1 MKIITFLSIL
11 VLQTCIS
18 KPKPTDNIEKNWS
31 PQKITQNNYEKA
43 YFASGCFWCVEA
55 IYESVKGVIEV
66 YSGYA
71 GGITKNPNYYQIGTG
86 RTGHAEAVE
95 VIYDPN
101 LVTYATLVQVFFGSH
116 DPTTPNR
123 QGPDY
128 GSQYRSIAFYK
139 TKEEKNIIEKY
150 IKILKDGDYF
160 QKEII
165 NHFNLDSHIDDFIS
179 SEEVKYGRPYPYM
192 IHELMTRFDIRHPK
206 HVAKVGDTKND
217 MKEGVNA
224 RCGINIGVL
233 SGFESKDRL
242 FESGAD
248 VVVNKITDLNKH
260 DDLPVFLL

>member
-1 MKIITFLSIL
+1 MKIIAVLCTL

-18 KPKPTDNIEKNWS
+18 NPKPTDNIETIWTPK
-31 PQKITQNNYEKA
+31 KLIQNNYEKA

-71 GGITKNPNYYQIGTG
+71 GGFTKNPNYYQIGTG

-101 LVTYATLVQVFFGSH
+101 IVSYGTLVQVFFGSH

-139 TKEEKNIIEKY
+139 TEKEKQTIENY
-150 IKILKDGDYF
+150 VKILEDGNYF
-160 QKEII
+160 QKDIITEIKVLEKFYYAERYHQDYEKNNPDNPYVKNVSTPRLRKFQKKYPELLKE
-165 NHFNLDSHIDDFIS
+165 NH
-179 SEEVKYGRPYPYM
+179 
-192 IHELMTRFDIRHPK
+192 
-206 HVAKVGDTKND
+206 
-217 MKEGVNA
+217 
-224 RCGINIGVL
+224 
-233 SGFESKDRL
+233 
-242 FESGAD
+242 
-248 VVVNKITDLNKH
+248 
-260 DDLPVFLL
+260 

>member
-18 KPKPTDNIEKNWS
+18 KPKPTDNSQSNWS
-31 PQKITQNNYEKA
+31 PQKITQNNYAKA

-101 LVTYATLVQVFFGSH
+101 LITYATLVQVFFGSH

-139 TKEEKNIIEKY
+139 TQEEKNIIEKY
-150 IKILKDGDYF
+150 IKILEDGNYF

-165 NHFNLDSHIDDFIS
+165 TEIKFLEKFYYAEQYHQDYEKNNPNNPYVKNVSIPRLRKFQKKYPELLKENH
-179 SEEVKYGRPYPYM
+179 
-192 IHELMTRFDIRHPK
+192 
-206 HVAKVGDTKND
+206 
-217 MKEGVNA
+217 
-224 RCGINIGVL
+224 
-233 SGFESKDRL
+233 
-242 FESGAD
+242 
-248 VVVNKITDLNKH
+248 
-260 DDLPVFLL
+260 

>member
-18 KPKPTDNIEKNWS
+18 KPRPTDNIEKNWS

-55 IYESVKGVIEV
+55 IYESVRGVIEV

-101 LVTYATLVQVFFGSH
+101 LITYATLVQVFFGSH

-139 TKEEKNIIEKY
+139 TQEEKNIIEKY
-150 IKILKDGDYF
+150 IKILEDGNYF

-165 NHFNLDSHIDDFIS
+165 TEIKFLEKFYYAEQYHQDYEKNNPDNPYVKNVSIPRLRKFQKKYPELLKENH
-179 SEEVKYGRPYPYM
+179 
-192 IHELMTRFDIRHPK
+192 
-206 HVAKVGDTKND
+206 
-217 MKEGVNA
+217 
-224 RCGINIGVL
+224 
-233 SGFESKDRL
+233 
-242 FESGAD
+242 
-248 VVVNKITDLNKH
+248 
-260 DDLPVFLL
+260 